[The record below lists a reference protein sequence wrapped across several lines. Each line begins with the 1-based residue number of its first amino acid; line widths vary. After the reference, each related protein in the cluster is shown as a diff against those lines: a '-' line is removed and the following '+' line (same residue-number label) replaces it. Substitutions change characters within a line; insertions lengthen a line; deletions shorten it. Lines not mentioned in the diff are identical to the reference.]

1 MSEIVLELPPFL
13 AESPPSAPTSPA
25 EIDHASAAA
34 DRLIQ
39 QFRKPRMI
47 AFVRALCK
55 PMAALER
62 AFFDILAARIIDTA
76 SGDALRQL
84 ANLVGQPVLAGLSD
98 VDLRRY
104 VRARILANRSS
115 GLGEDLIAITR
126 LVINDENTSIHAYTA
141 RGGTAYV
148 QLENNPTDF
157 DIGTILFRDFLARA
171 VAVGVKILLEWWPE
185 EESEMFEFESFT
197 PGQGAGLGWGSTL
210 DANVGGVMATVTS
223 SA

>member
-13 AESPPSAPTSPA
+13 GETPSAPTGPA
-25 EIDHASAAA
+25 EIDHASAAVE
-34 DRLIQ
+34 RLIQ

-47 AFVRALCK
+47 AFVRALCA

-62 AFFDILAARIIDTA
+62 AFFDILAARVIETS

-84 ANLVGQPVLAGLSD
+84 ASLVGQPVLAGLSD

-104 VRARILANRSS
+104 VRARILANRSC
-115 GLGEDLIAITR
+115 GLGEDLLAITR
-126 LVINDENTSIHAYTA
+126 LVVNDENTSIQASTA
-141 RGGTAYV
+141 RGGTAYIR
-148 QLENNPTDF
+148 LENNPTNF

-171 VAVGVKILLEWWPE
+171 VAVGVQVVLEWWPE
-185 EESEMFEFESFT
+185 DESGMFEFETFV

-210 DANVGGVMATVTS
+210 DAGVGGAMASATS
-223 SA
+223 NT

>member
-13 AESPPSAPTSPA
+13 AETPPAAPPAPA

-47 AFVRALCK
+47 DFVRALCK

-62 AFFDILAARIIDTA
+62 AFFDILSARVIATA

-126 LVINDENTSIHAYTA
+126 LVVNDESTSIHAFTA
-141 RGGTAYV
+141 RGGTAYIR
-148 QLENNPTDF
+148 LEHNPTDF

-171 VAVGVKILLEWWPE
+171 VAVGVKIQLEWWPA
-185 EESEMFEFESFT
+185 EESEMFEFETFT
-197 PGQGAGLGWGSTL
+197 PGEGAGLGWGSTL
-210 DANVGGVMATVTS
+210 DANVGGAMAS
-223 SA
+223 IISNA